1 MAISTRRE
9 VTRQR
14 LLDAAVGLIADQ
26 GFTATTVDQI
36 AERAGVAKGTVYY
49 NFRSKAALF
58 STLLEYG
65 IERMASRL
73 REAADLD
80 VPQPP
85 ASPGPTEAPYGTRGG
100 TPGPLGA
107 LESVV
112 GAELAFIGE
121 HEAFARLLI
130 AETWRAGGDWQQ
142 AARLIRERAVGVI
155 AEILRSAVARGDL
168 RADLDTE
175 MAASAVFG
183 MVLTVALDWRALQ
196 PARPLAE
203 IHATL
208 MDLLRGRL
216 TG

>member
-1 MAISTRRE
+1 VTVSARRE

-26 GFTATTVDQI
+26 GFTSTTVDQI

-49 NFRSKAALF
+49 NFGSKAALF
-58 STLLEYG
+58 SALLEYG

-73 REAADLD
+73 REAADLE
-80 VPQPP
+80 VPGTP
-85 ASPGPTEAPYGTRGG
+85 ASPAGSGETAYGT
-100 TPGPLGA
+100 PDPLEA
-107 LESVV
+107 LEAVV
-112 GAELAFIGE
+112 AAELAFIGE

-130 AETWRAGGDWQQ
+130 AETWRAGGDWQD

-155 AEILRSAVARGDL
+155 ADVLRSAVARGDL

-203 IHATL
+203 IQSTL

-216 TG
+216 TA